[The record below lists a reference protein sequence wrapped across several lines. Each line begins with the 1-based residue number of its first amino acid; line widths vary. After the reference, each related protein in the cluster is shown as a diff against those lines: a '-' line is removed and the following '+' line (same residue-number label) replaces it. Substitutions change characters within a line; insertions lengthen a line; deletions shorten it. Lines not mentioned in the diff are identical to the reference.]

1 MRINV
6 KGPIVPNGD
15 KWIYDLFDMEATCP
29 NDITAQ
35 LDESPNEQADVMINS
50 GGGDVHSASEIYT
63 ALRNHAGGVRTNIVG
78 IAASAASVIA
88 MAGNKL
94 AMSPTAEMMIH
105 NSQTIALGDKNEMSK
120 TFEMLSVTDRTI
132 ANAYRGK
139 SGLDE
144 SELLELMDK
153 ETWLTAEDAK
163 AHGLIDEIM
172 FENDNVAKVASASAV
187 SNMIPQ
193 QVINK
198 LRDDKV
204 LNDGKGSGDD
214 DSNRIKGLEIDLKLG
229 EIEGYEEFMNEMK
242 EVKRYL
248 VNSGLVDENGEP
260 TDQQKQQNNT
270 TQSKE
275 PQADD
280 NFKGFLF

>member
-1 MRINV
+1 MKINV
-6 KGPIVPNGD
+6 KGPIIPNSA
-15 KWIYDLFDMEATCP
+15 KWIYDLFDMESTSP
-29 NDITAQ
+29 EDVTTQ
-35 LDESPNEQADVMINS
+35 LDSSPQEAADVMINS

-63 ALRNHAGGVRTNIVG
+63 ALRSHQGGVKTNIVG

-88 MAGNKL
+88 MAGNTL

-120 TFEMLSVTDRTI
+120 TFEMLNVTDRTI

-163 AHGLIDEIM
+163 EHGLIDEIM
-172 FENDNVAKVASASAV
+172 FENDGVQMVASASAV

-193 QVINK
+193 QVIDK
-198 LRDDKV
+198 LRDDKAITNSKQ
-204 LNDGKGSGDD
+204 LNDDGAEP
-214 DSNRIKGLEIDLKLG
+214 IKGFEIGLKLG
-229 EIEGYEEFMNEMK
+229 EIEGYDDFMNEIS

-260 TDQQKQQNNT
+260 TEKQVNIENN
-270 TQSKE
+270 QE
-275 PQADD
+275 PEAK
-280 NFKGFLF
+280 KGFERFLF